1 MWIYMSIESVE
12 LVEAQLQE
20 GKQSLCLLLTIA
32 TLLFSCANTSK
43 VCRKLFLLLSSRS
56 LRELRRSQQP
66 NDLLVWATWI
76 KPKQNWGANM
86 MRTLD
91 IIRKKRKKQKGR
103 SYRSILATIKQSLM
117 SPQTPTQPQPLAR
130 LLVLQR
136 VSLRSLGLCPEEV
149 GQMRYLCRAMEVPM
163 MSGTVAKWPLKALS
177 RRSKQ
182 GGKRRVGERSREA
195 EATAEVEVEVEA
207 EVITEAEASKVTV
220 IEEVK
225 VEVEVT
231 KNEVTTEAEVEVII
245 VNTSI
250 AGDTIVVVI
259 VVVIIEDTINSF
271 VSLEKLLLLL

>member
-1 MWIYMSIESVE
+1 MSIESVE

-91 IIRKKRKKQKGR
+91 IIRKKRKKQKGP

-207 EVITEAEASKVTV
+207 EVITEASEVTV

>member
-1 MWIYMSIESVE
+1 MSIESVE

-163 MSGTVAKWPLKALS
+163 MSGTVAKWLLKALS

-207 EVITEAEASKVTV
+207 EVITEAEASEVTV

>member
-1 MWIYMSIESVE
+1 MSIESVE

-20 GKQSLCLLLTIA
+20 GKQSLCLLLTIE
-32 TLLFSCANTSK
+32 TLLFSFANTSK

-66 NDLLVWATWI
+66 NDLLVWAIWI
-76 KPKQNWGANM
+76 KPKQNWGVNM
-86 MRTLD
+86 MHTLD

-117 SPQTPTQPQPLAR
+117 SPQTPTQPQPLER

-136 VSLRSLGLCPEEV
+136 VSLQSLGLCPEEV

-207 EVITEAEASKVTV
+207 EVITEAEASEVTV

>member
-1 MWIYMSIESVE
+1 MSIESVE

-66 NDLLVWATWI
+66 NDLLVWGIWI

-91 IIRKKRKKQKGR
+91 IIRKKRKKQKGP

-163 MSGTVAKWPLKALS
+163 MSGTVAKWLLEALS

-207 EVITEAEASKVTV
+207 EVITEAEASEVTV

>member
-1 MWIYMSIESVE
+1 
-12 LVEAQLQE
+12 
-20 GKQSLCLLLTIA
+20 
-32 TLLFSCANTSK
+32 
-43 VCRKLFLLLSSRS
+43 
-56 LRELRRSQQP
+56 
-66 NDLLVWATWI
+66 
-76 KPKQNWGANM
+76 M

-91 IIRKKRKKQKGR
+91 IIRKKRKKQKGP

-163 MSGTVAKWPLKALS
+163 MSGTVAKWLLKALS

-195 EATAEVEVEVEA
+195 EATAEVEVEVEVEA
-207 EVITEAEASKVTV
+207 EVITEAEASEVTV

>member
-1 MWIYMSIESVE
+1 MSIESVE

-32 TLLFSCANTSK
+32 TLLFSFANTSK

-207 EVITEAEASKVTV
+207 EVITEAEASEVTV

>member
-66 NDLLVWATWI
+66 NDLLVWGIWI

-91 IIRKKRKKQKGR
+91 IIRKKRKKQKGP

-163 MSGTVAKWPLKALS
+163 MSGTVAKWLLEALS

-207 EVITEAEASKVTV
+207 EVITEAEASEVTV

>member
-1 MWIYMSIESVE
+1 MSIASVE

-91 IIRKKRKKQKGR
+91 IIRKKRKKQKGP

-149 GQMRYLCRAMEVPM
+149 GQMCYLCRAMEVPM
-163 MSGTVAKWPLKALS
+163 MSGTVAKWLLKALS

-207 EVITEAEASKVTV
+207 EVITEAEASEVTV

>member
-1 MWIYMSIESVE
+1 MSIESVE

-66 NDLLVWATWI
+66 NDLLVWGIWI

-91 IIRKKRKKQKGR
+91 IIRKKRKKQKGP

-207 EVITEAEASKVTV
+207 EVITEAEASEVTV

-231 KNEVTTEAEVEVII
+231 KNEVTTEA
-245 VNTSI
+245 
-250 AGDTIVVVI
+250 
-259 VVVIIEDTINSF
+259 
-271 VSLEKLLLLL
+271 

>member
-1 MWIYMSIESVE
+1 MSIESVE

-76 KPKQNWGANM
+76 KPKQNWGVNM

-117 SPQTPTQPQPLAR
+117 SPQTPTQPQPLAK

-163 MSGTVAKWPLKALS
+163 MSGTVAKWPLKAPS

-207 EVITEAEASKVTV
+207 EVITEAEASEVTV